1 MRLFTGET
9 EIRKM
14 LHANNEQLLT
24 QRLRNSEHAAFEEL
38 YAAYHQLLLD
48 VAYRYLKSRTAAE
61 DAVHET
67 FVKLWVHREELDP
80 VQGVRNYLFKCLK
93 FHVLNI
99 IRNHK
104 RSLVKQYE
112 ILYNTARNHRDP
124 EASIIFN
131 DYKKAIDTAI
141 DKLSAQ
147 KKNIFKMRSVE
158 GLSNE
163 EVAQRLGL
171 SINTVKFQYSQA
183 SKMLKG
189 FLKVIMSLILIYL
202 LF

>member
-1 MRLFTGET
+1 MPQ
-9 EIRKM
+9 
-14 LHANNEQLLT
+14 ANNEQLLT
-24 QRLRNSEHAAFEEL
+24 ERLRDSDHAAFEEL
-38 YAAYHQLLLD
+38 YTAYNQLLLD

-80 VQGVRNYLFKCLK
+80 GQGVRNYLFKCLK

-104 RSLVKQYE
+104 RSLIKQYE
-112 ILYNTARNHRDP
+112 ISYHAVRNHRDP
-124 EASIIFN
+124 EASVIFN
-131 DYKKAIDTAI
+131 DYKKTIDAAI

-163 EVAQRLGL
+163 EVAQKLGL

-183 SKMLKG
+183 SKILKG
-189 FLKVIMSLILIYL
+189 FLKVILGSSLSFVLFYL